1 MDCSQKRP
9 VLVECVAQTDDYVHT
24 VGRAIQ
30 PADPLSSGSS
40 RLKKAAAARIGRPT
54 GRTTQKK
61 AAEPWGLGGGQS
73 GSFRALS
80 VLGQIGE
87 ALAGCP
93 HWSRI
98 TSRWPTRF
106 PRGKE

>member
-61 AAEPWGLGGGQS
+61 PPSPGDSAAERAGLFGPLVS
-73 GSFRALS
+73 
-80 VLGQIGE
+80 
-87 ALAGCP
+87 LA
-93 HWSRI
+93 R
-98 TSRWPTRF
+98 
-106 PRGKE
+106 